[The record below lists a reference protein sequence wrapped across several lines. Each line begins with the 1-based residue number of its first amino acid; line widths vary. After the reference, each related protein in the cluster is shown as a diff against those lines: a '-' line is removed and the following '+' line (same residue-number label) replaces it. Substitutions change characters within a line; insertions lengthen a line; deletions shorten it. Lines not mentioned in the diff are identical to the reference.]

1 MSEEPKLMA
10 DWPRTTRDEVKGR
23 GREWIHEEI
32 PRYYLH
38 KYKEDEKGDG
48 WEKYRGKWVVID
60 RLYGVVDGKPHTR
73 KADCIKAFARSHA
86 SSPTEKLS
94 D

>member
-1 MSEEPKLMA
+1 MTA

-60 RLYGVVDGKPHTR
+60 RLYDLVDGKPYTR

-86 SSPTEKLS
+86 SSPTQ
-94 D
+94 